1 MHHDLENICLQAVK
15 VVREAGTFIK
25 AERKHFDNTAVELKG
40 LNDLVSYVDK
50 NAEAILVKGLSEVLP
65 GCGFITEE
73 NTAGYTDEQWRWIID
88 PLDGTTNFVH
98 GIPCYC
104 VSVALE
110 YRNELVA
117 GIIFELNLDELF
129 YSWKGA
135 PVYLN
140 DQVVRVSATVSAASS
155 LVATGFP
162 YTNFTRMPEYMQV
175 FDWCMKNTRGLRR
188 LGSAA
193 VDLAYVAC
201 GRFDSF
207 YEYGLNPWDV
217 AAGIFLVKQAGGKVT
232 DFKGAE
238 NALFGKEILATNA
251 SVHKEMLDMVGGFMN
266 EKG

>member
-1 MHHDLENICLQAVK
+1 MHQELDKICIQAIE
-15 VVREAGTFIK
+15 VVREAGAFIK
-25 AERKHFDNTAVELKG
+25 TERQHFDNRVVELKG

-50 NAEAILVKGLSEVLP
+50 NAEAILVKGLSQVLP

-73 NTAGYTDEQWRWIID
+73 NTAGYTNEEWRWIID

-98 GIPCYC
+98 GIPCFC
-104 VSVALE
+104 VSVALQ
-110 YRNELVA
+110 YRNELVV
-117 GIIFELNLDELF
+117 GIIYELNLDELF

-135 PVYLN
+135 SLYLN
-140 DQVVRVSATVSAASS
+140 GTPVKVSQTNNASAS

-162 YTNFTRMPEYMQV
+162 YTNFSRMPQYMQV

-217 AAGIFLVKQAGGKVT
+217 AAGVFLVKQAGGEVT
-232 DFKGAE
+232 DFKGGD
-238 NALFGKEILATNA
+238 NSVFGKEILATNGH
-251 SVHKEMLDMVGGFMN
+251 VHAEMLDMVGGFMN
-266 EKG
+266 ES